1 MQCIDYIH
9 NPCRMKKRILL
20 EYTINASPK
29 VLFPRLSTPG
39 GLAEWFADDVYVK
52 GKIFSFIW
60 DGVEN
65 IAEVVQKKEN
75 RYIRFH
81 WVEETDPNTYFEFR
95 ITMDE
100 LTNDVAL
107 VITDF
112 AEEDEKADTI
122 ELWNTQIAELK
133 HVLGL

>member
-1 MQCIDYIH
+1 
-9 NPCRMKKRILL
+9 MKKRILL
-20 EYTINASPK
+20 EYTINSSPK

-52 GKIFSFIW
+52 GRIFNFIW

-65 IAEVVQKKEN
+65 LAEVVQKKEN

-81 WVEETDPNTYFEFR
+81 WIDETDANTYFEFR

-107 VITDF
+107 VITDYV
-112 AEEDEKADTI
+112 EENEKVDAI
-122 ELWNTQIAELK
+122 ELWNTQIAELR
-133 HVLGL
+133 HVLGI

>member
-1 MQCIDYIH
+1 
-9 NPCRMKKRILL
+9 MKKRILL

>member
-1 MQCIDYIH
+1 
-9 NPCRMKKRILL
+9 MKKRILL

-39 GLAEWFADDVYVK
+39 GLAEWFADDVNVK
-52 GKIFSFIW
+52 GKIFNFIW

-65 IAEVVQKKEN
+65 LAEIVQKKEN

-112 AEEDEKADTI
+112 AEENEKADSI

>member
-1 MQCIDYIH
+1 V
-9 NPCRMKKRILL
+9 KKRILL

-39 GLAEWFADDVYVK
+39 GLAEWFADDVHVK
-52 GKIFSFIW
+52 GKIFNFIW

-65 IAEVVQKKEN
+65 LAEVVQKKEN

-112 AEEDEKADTI
+112 AEENEKADSI

-133 HVLGL
+133 HVLGI

>member
-1 MQCIDYIH
+1 
-9 NPCRMKKRILL
+9 MKKRILL

-39 GLAEWFADDVYVK
+39 GLAEWFADDVNVK
-52 GKIFSFIW
+52 GKIFNFIW

-65 IAEVVQKKEN
+65 LAEVVQKKEN

-112 AEEDEKADTI
+112 AEENEKADSI

>member
-1 MQCIDYIH
+1 
-9 NPCRMKKRILL
+9 
-20 EYTINASPK
+20 
-29 VLFPRLSTPG
+29 
-39 GLAEWFADDVYVK
+39 VK
-52 GKIFSFIW
+52 GKIFNFIW

-65 IAEVVQKKEN
+65 LAEVVQKKEN

-81 WVEETDPNTYFEFR
+81 WIEETDPGTYFEFR

-107 VITDF
+107 VITDY
-112 AEEDEKADTI
+112 AEENEKADAI